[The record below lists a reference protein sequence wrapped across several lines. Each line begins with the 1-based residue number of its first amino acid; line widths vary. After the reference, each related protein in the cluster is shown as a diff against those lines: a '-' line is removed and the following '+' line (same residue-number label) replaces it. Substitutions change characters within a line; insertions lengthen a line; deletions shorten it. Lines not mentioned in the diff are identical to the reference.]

1 MTKAD
6 VIEKRVSDYISMLD
20 AVTTSFSKW
29 WMSMDLETVGQVRFL
44 HKCHG
49 NTGKPSNLAKTTVK
63 EEFLQFVDNNSQ
75 LIGFAW
81 CL

>member
-29 WMSMDLETVGQVRFL
+29 WTSMDLETVGQVRFL

-49 NTGKPSNLAKTTVK
+49 NTGKPLNLAKTTVK

-81 CL
+81 CS